1 MDELDY
7 VLKECDTL
15 KKFVFAFE
23 IFSLTAA
30 FVATLFDEIAYAT
43 LFAVYAVYLST
54 RRKEVS

>member
-7 VLKECDTL
+7 VPKERDVL

-23 IFSLTAA
+23 IFSLAAA

-43 LFAVYAVYLST
+43 LFAVYAVYLSM
-54 RRKEVS
+54 RRKEAS